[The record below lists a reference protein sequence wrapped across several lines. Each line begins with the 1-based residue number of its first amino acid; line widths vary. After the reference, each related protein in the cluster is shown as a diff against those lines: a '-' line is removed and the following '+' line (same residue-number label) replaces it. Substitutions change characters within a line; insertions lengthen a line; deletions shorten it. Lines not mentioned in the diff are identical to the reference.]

1 MRRHWCNVYRLWFS
15 LYFVKCFLKAYNVCV
30 DIHSVV
36 HFSCWTWSK
45 YLHYIWII
53 SQNISNLCC
62 DGVFTTFHRFYTPH
76 TIIAMKHTHYL
87 AVLGSNVLKWYT
99 FFRYITHLTSLLSAL
114 SLFWLPELAP
124 LTLTYVITQLGGM
137 YCKCGHLGL
146 LNSFFLS
153 FIYTQA
159 PIAFVCGQMDFLDLM
174 SSSAIYVHTYKHYKS
189 IEYYHN
195 QKSRI
200 L

>member
-124 LTLTYVITQLGGM
+124 LTLTYVITPIGE
-137 YCKCGHLGL
+137 CAA
-146 LNSFFLS
+146 NADFFLY
-153 FIYTQA
+153 FLFT
-159 PIAFVCGQMDFLDLM
+159 PKRPFLLFVGKLIFM
-174 SSSAIYVHTYKHYKS
+174 SSSAIYVHKYKHDHIYKVFPS
-189 IEYYHN
+189 SW
-195 QKSRI
+195 K